1 MTITKRHL
9 LRLMKEIFVA
19 DVKEYVPK
27 TETME
32 KTYKQPPR
40 IRRYCK
46 IYGNVNNSK

>member
-9 LRLMKEIFVA
+9 LRLMKEMFVA

-32 KTYKQPPR
+32 ETYKQPPR
-40 IRRYCK
+40 TRRYCK